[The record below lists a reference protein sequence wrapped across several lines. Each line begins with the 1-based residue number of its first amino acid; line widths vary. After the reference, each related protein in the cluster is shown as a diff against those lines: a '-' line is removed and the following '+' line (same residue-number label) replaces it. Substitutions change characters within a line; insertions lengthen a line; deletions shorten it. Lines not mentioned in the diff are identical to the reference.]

1 MTLISEA
8 ALDNRRLTLRIFS
21 SELTRI
27 MVAMSAA
34 HGGDILRYLIFTTI
48 WTSNSAHLASPDRFA
63 QLQDIPPDTH
73 RRPVPE
79 ADLREML
86 GLPQEIFD
94 RYLDDLIA
102 TGDVERLP
110 GGLMVPS
117 AVFARP
123 DQLASANEFYAR
135 FLNLVA
141 RLREA
146 GFSFG
151 CLEENGEISRQLT
164 PASPLAPLRSS

>member
-1 MTLISEA
+1 MTRISKA
-8 ALDNRRLTLRIFS
+8 ALDNRRLTLRIVS
-21 SELTRI
+21 GELTRI

-34 HGGDILRYLIFTTI
+34 HGGDIIRYLIFTTI
-48 WTSNSAHLASPDRFA
+48 WTSNSAHLGSPDRFA
-63 QLQDIPPDTH
+63 QLQDIPPDAQ
-73 RRPVPE
+73 RRPISE
-79 ADLREML
+79 AGLRETL
-86 GLPQEIFD
+86 GIPQDIFD

-141 RLREA
+141 RLRTV

-151 CLEENGEISRQLT
+151 EADEVPGISEKLT
-164 PASPLAPLRSS
+164 PASPLARDRSN